1 MPGYVFF
8 DADTEPTWN
17 RILKDSAVLKL
28 LSYGDG
34 EYALRGVMP
43 LQTPL
48 FCAFVEKKRF
58 CAIMCVYT

>member
-1 MPGYVFF
+1 MRRSTKKARNPKFSQKTAKRFSVRDETKNDKHHG
-8 DADTEPTWN
+8 
-17 RILKDSAVLKL
+17 
-28 LSYGDG
+28 
-34 EYALRGVMP
+34 GVMP